1 MIFIKTASIG
11 MFLDFV
17 NSSLGYGL
25 GSRVFRPWNLIG
37 QLAYF
42 QNWIKTSIEG
52 VAPLYQGSTLFYTWI

>member
-1 MIFIKTASIG
+1 MIFIKITSFG

-37 QLAYF
+37 QLDYF
-42 QNWIKTSIEG
+42 QIE
-52 VAPLYQGSTLFYTWI
+52 LKLQ

>member
-1 MIFIKTASIG
+1 MIFIKITSVG

-42 QNWIKTSIEG
+42 QNWIKTSIKG
-52 VAPLYQGSTLFYTWI
+52 VAPLYQGSIFLCT

>member
-1 MIFIKTASIG
+1 MIFIKITSVG

-25 GSRVFRPWNLIG
+25 GSKVFRPWNLIG

-52 VAPLYQGSTLFYTWI
+52 VVPFYQGSILLCT

>member
-1 MIFIKTASIG
+1 MIFIKITSVG

-25 GSRVFRPWNLIG
+25 GSKVFRPWNLIG

-42 QNWIKTSIEG
+42 QN
-52 VAPLYQGSTLFYTWI
+52 